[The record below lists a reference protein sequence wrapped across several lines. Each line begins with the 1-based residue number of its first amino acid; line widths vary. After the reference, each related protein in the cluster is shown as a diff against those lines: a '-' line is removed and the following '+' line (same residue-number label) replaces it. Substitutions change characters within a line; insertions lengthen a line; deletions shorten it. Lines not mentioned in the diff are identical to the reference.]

1 MIDGS
6 LRVGL
11 VGAGV
16 IGRLAHLPVLA
27 RRSDIT
33 IAGVVTADAEETG
46 ETVRRW
52 PVERGYSS
60 TDSMIDEAG
69 LDALLVLTPKSL
81 HVEPVL
87 AGLDAGLSV
96 FCEKP
101 LATSLDDAA
110 TLVDAAENSPGTF
123 MVGLNRRFAPVYR
136 TAKSVFADGRPR
148 FAVGQK
154 HRVGTEYRATLENGV
169 HMLDLLRWF
178 CGEAVDVQAH
188 SWAPD
193 PYQEEGAAAL
203 IRFDSGSTAVFAAVR
218 SAGEWDERLD
228 LYGDATTVRVTAP
241 DRVEVARTGTSTVT
255 ESRVIAN
262 GWADI
267 TESAG
272 FAPCLEHF
280 LDCVRTGASP
290 LTDAREAYR
299 SQELAHAVLVSAGL
313 PVEDAASD
321 DPERSA
327 S

>member
-1 MIDGS
+1 MTDGH

-27 RRSDIT
+27 RRPDIR
-33 IAGVVTADAEETG
+33 IAGVVTAEAADTDEA
-46 ETVRRW
+46 VRRW
-52 PVERGYSS
+52 PVERGYASAE
-60 TDSMIDEAG
+60 SMIAEAA

-87 AGLDAGLSV
+87 AGLEAGLSV

-101 LATSLDDAA
+101 LATSLADAA
-110 TLVDAAENSPGTF
+110 TLVDAADDSAGTL

-136 TAKSVFADGRPR
+136 AAKSVFAERPPR

-154 HRVGTEYRATLENGV
+154 HRVGTEYRATLENGL

-203 IRFDSGSTAVFAAVR
+203 IRFDSGSTAVFAAAR

-228 LYGDATTVRVTAP
+228 LYGDATTVRVAAP
-241 DRVEVARTGTSTVT
+241 DRVEIARNGISTVT
-255 ESRVIAN
+255 ESRITAN

-267 TESAG
+267 TETAG
-272 FAPCLEHF
+272 FALCLEHF
-280 LDCVRTGASP
+280 LDCVRTGAAP
-290 LTDAREAYR
+290 LTDGREAYR
-299 SQELAHAVLVSAGL
+299 SQSLAHAVLDAAGL

-327 S
+327 A